1 MVVIKFNDRFTQKSQ
16 DRLLDHIGEF
26 FHGIGEEG
34 EFEEK
39 VSGYCVI
46 YAPLA
51 VHLIETDDGEYLEKI
66 MASLHAATQQK
77 EGNMI
82 EAVWVPF

>member
-1 MVVIKFNDRFTQKSQ
+1 M
-16 DRLLDHIGEF
+16 
-26 FHGIGEEG
+26 
-34 EFEEK
+34 
-39 VSGYCVI
+39 I

-51 VHLIETDDGEYLEKI
+51 VHLIETDDGEFLEKV

-82 EAVWVPF
+82 EAVWVPFTTEEMPERSYPQWFIKSYPASISQKEIKQQGGGSVERIHTVY